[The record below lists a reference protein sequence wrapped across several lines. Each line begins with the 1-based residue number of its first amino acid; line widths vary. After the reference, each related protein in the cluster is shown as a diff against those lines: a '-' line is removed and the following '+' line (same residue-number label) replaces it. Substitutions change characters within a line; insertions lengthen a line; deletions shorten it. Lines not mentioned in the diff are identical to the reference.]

1 MNRYPTNI
9 SQKQSVNIYESI
21 KSCKCL
27 AKSECIYQ
35 GYDDC
40 MYEYLQEEIPDW
52 YYEVEP
58 YKSMVK

>member
-9 SQKQSVNIYESI
+9 SQKQLVNIYEPV
-21 KSCKCL
+21 KACKCL
-27 AKSECIYQ
+27 AESECIYQ
-35 GYDDC
+35 GYGDC
-40 MYEYLQEEIPDW
+40 MYEYLQEEIPDC